1 MQGGVP
7 EVSRH
12 SGTRQDCLVLPNCLL
27 AECLLVCVCVCNRW
41 YSSSKDLGCCSHS
54 LTALCCW
61 SGCPQRKPPHGEWPG
76 AGDAAGEA
84 PFAFSLVAT
93 KKAVGLWLWPSTELF
108 WKEPNSL
115 PNPEL
120 LPGFLSW
127 KLFLMGTPLCCG
139 KSNISES
146 QGSMLSPSQLDQL
159 CCLPLLHSRYFS
171 FNSPSRVFCG
181 LLSLSPS
188 GQAVIWGSLGVEP
201 CTAVPL

>member
-1 MQGGVP
+1 M
-7 EVSRH
+7 
-12 SGTRQDCLVLPNCLL
+12 
-27 AECLLVCVCVCNRW
+27 CVCVIDGTAVQRI
-41 YSSSKDLGCCSHS
+41 LGAAPACS
-54 LTALCCW
+54 LLC
-61 SGCPQRKPPHGEWPG
+61 
-76 AGDAAGEA
+76 AAGQAVPRES
-84 PFAFSLVAT
+84 PHVGNGRGLEMLQEKPHLLFHSAT
-93 KKAVGLWLWPSTELF
+93 KKVVGLWLWPCTGPF

-127 KLFLMGTPLCCG
+127 KPFLMGTPLCCG
-139 KSNISES
+139 KSNSSSES

-188 GQAVIWGSLGVEP
+188 GQAVIWVSLGAEP
-201 CTAVPL
+201 CAAVPLRSPGVGH